1 MKGCFE
7 NIDQAV
13 SYIKYL
19 SEDDPNVSVKLYRE
33 AGCWYV
39 EGGSHIAYPE
49 SVYAGTGS
57 DYLDCVLCVGGFEQY
72 GPITG
77 DDK

>member
-13 SYIKYL
+13 SYIKYI

-39 EGGSHIAYPE
+39 EGCGQTACNQPPIGWTCSRVVGHEGPCAAYP
-49 SVYAGTGS
+49 V
-57 DYLDCVLCVGGFEQY
+57 
-72 GPITG
+72 
-77 DDK
+77 